1 MALGSKPACSRTRR
15 ASVTDQP
22 MSVGSAPKLK
32 VSPADHSQV
41 AVGFPGQGPHY
52 RINLYHYETAGG
64 AINAWNAA
72 SDTVHRRCH
81 RGRTQRPVAERA
93 TCTFMQAVASSHR
106 GIVDRGSAQTHGSN
120 RTPTRR
126 ALRSSPHPVMSG
138 DRCVRRRNPNQR
150 PCCSRLLRAPGTA
163 PWDRRLVADPIR

>member
-1 MALGSKPACSRTRR
+1 MAFGSKPACSRTRR

-52 RINLYHYETAGG
+52 RINLYHNETAGG

-138 DRCVRRRNPNQR
+138 DRCVRRGDLIGKE
-150 PCCSRLLRAPGTA
+150 SSASGA
-163 PWDRRLVADPIR
+163 AA